1 MYKNEKTN
9 NKVPDLVTDDD
20 IEEEASSTK
29 ESLISILEKKM
40 IEIDE
45 MYEEQEELLNE
56 YANKK
61 RELNNDEEAVKYEL
75 SGLHGAKVVIQQ
87 LIEEAKDGQ

>member
-40 IEIDE
+40 LEIDE
-45 MYEEQEELLNE
+45 MFEEQEELLKE

-61 RELNNDEEAVKYEL
+61 RELNNSEEAVKFEL

-87 LIEEAKDGQ
+87 LIEEAKDS

>member
-29 ESLISILEKKM
+29 ESHISILEK
-40 IEIDE
+40 
-45 MYEEQEELLNE
+45 YL
-56 YANKK
+56 
-61 RELNNDEEAVKYEL
+61 
-75 SGLHGAKVVIQQ
+75 
-87 LIEEAKDGQ
+87 